1 MWRGVKV
8 TVPPA
13 VAPLGAALL
22 RTRLR
27 IDPTGDAGIDVADD
41 ALLESFEAAA
51 VALIDGPNG
60 IGVALM
66 AQTWTRSLDDFEP
79 VLELP
84 GAPVVGV
91 SEVRYMDTDGVWQ
104 VLDPAA
110 YRVLDGRDRV
120 ALVPVL
126 GGTWPKVALAPD
138 AVVVEYVLGSENPAL
153 AQPALVA
160 AVGLMVGHFWENRE
174 AVAAGVSVAEL
185 PLGVQHILA
194 HHSRAGASG

>member
-8 TVPPA
+8 KVRPA

-27 IDPTGDAGIDVADD
+27 IDPTGEAPVDTADS

-51 VALIDGPNG
+51 VALIDGPDG

-66 AQTWTRSLDDFEP
+66 AQTWTRTLDQFEP
-79 VLELP
+79 MLALP
-84 GAPVVGV
+84 GAPVVSV
-91 SEVRYMDTDGVWQ
+91 SEVRYMDPDGAWQ
-104 VLDPAA
+104 VVDPAV
-110 YRVLDGRDRV
+110 YRLLDGRDQA

-126 GGTWPKVALAPD
+126 GASWPVVASAPD
-138 AVVVEYVLGSENPAL
+138 VVEVDYVLGAETPTL
-153 AQPALVA
+153 AHPSLVA

-194 HHSRAGASG
+194 HHSRAGAAG